1 LRDLTLSNPASFQ
14 SKTPPNSEY
23 VSSPSIYPFKSEGGQ
38 GYSKIDRFM
47 HLEYNFMKIESEGD
61 VMANLQ
67 IKGIDNELYNEL
79 KRIAAE
85 ENRSVSQ
92 QTLFLVRDYI
102 AKRQKVRGTKS
113 PAQVLLDLSGSWKDD
128 RKDEEIISEIRKA
141 RKNLKKLKRGF

>member
-1 LRDLTLSNPASFQ
+1 MKVELEK
-14 SKTPPNSEY
+14 KT
-23 VSSPSIYPFKSEGGQ
+23 
-38 GYSKIDRFM
+38 
-47 HLEYNFMKIESEGD
+47 
-61 VMANLQ
+61 MANLQ
-67 IKGIDNELYNEL
+67 IKGIDSDLYNEL

-113 PAQVLLDLSGSWKDD
+113 PGQVLLELSGSWKDD
-128 RKDEEIISEIRKA
+128 RKPEEIISEIRKA